1 MLLCLMI
8 EVMQNVKHYLMLG
21 TKTVYEMTC
30 IISRP
35 QKIYGGSVALV
46 TRVLDL
52 PYKDPRFKLSFSLTL
67 DGFVP

>member
-1 MLLCLMI
+1 MI

-21 TKTVYEMTC
+21 PKTVYEMTC

-35 QKIYGGSVALV
+35 QKICGGSVALV

-52 PYKDPRFKLSFSLTL
+52 PYEDPRFKLSFSLTL